1 MFMNEHDTLTAKWTS
16 ITPFASTGNQPKTI
30 THIMLTTD
38 CTRVKRP
45 TQQIVSRLLF
55 DSIITNSTRPL
66 HILLPPKVEKH
77 YSTRPRGHCYQLPRK
92 TSALDENNFFYRLL
106 YRDIYRLIL
115 LIDIFICLVVTA
127 VRLFFI
133 KELQQQHFVLKSFQ
147 TTDSTK
153 WKYIKKLTQQQ
164 TLALIQSKIVL
175 IVFPLILRQPSL
187 NSYIYMTEGNN
198 YNGLSMVHW
207 LVHVYNTDRK

>member
-1 MFMNEHDTLTAKWTS
+1 
-16 ITPFASTGNQPKTI
+16 
-30 THIMLTTD
+30 MLTTD

-147 TTDSTK
+147 TIDITK
-153 WKYIKKLTQQQ
+153 
-164 TLALIQSKIVL
+164 
-175 IVFPLILRQPSL
+175 
-187 NSYIYMTEGNN
+187 
-198 YNGLSMVHW
+198 
-207 LVHVYNTDRK
+207 